1 MNYRMDSAKER
12 LKAAKTLYDAENYK
26 DSINRSYYAMFV
38 AVRALLALDAVDF
51 SRHSGVI
58 SYFQRKYIKTG
69 KFDKKY
75 SKIISHAFQ
84 IRNNADYADFY
95 IISAEDAE
103 KQIKNAEELLAVI
116 DEYINQK

>member
-12 LKAAKTLYDAENYK
+12 LKAAKTLYYAENYK

-58 SYFQRKYIKTG
+58 SSENQPFHTG
-69 KFDKKY
+69 ALIY
-75 SKIISHAFQ
+75 
-84 IRNNADYADFY
+84 
-95 IISAEDAE
+95 E
-103 KQIKNAEELLAVI
+103 
-116 DEYINQK
+116 